1 MLSITNDNGFVYY
14 EFVTVYYSFF
24 SFSLAELLESL
35 PMEYKNKCLTQLN

>member
-24 SFSLAELLESL
+24 SFSLVELLKSL
-35 PMEYKNKCLTQLN
+35 PAEYKNKCLTQLN